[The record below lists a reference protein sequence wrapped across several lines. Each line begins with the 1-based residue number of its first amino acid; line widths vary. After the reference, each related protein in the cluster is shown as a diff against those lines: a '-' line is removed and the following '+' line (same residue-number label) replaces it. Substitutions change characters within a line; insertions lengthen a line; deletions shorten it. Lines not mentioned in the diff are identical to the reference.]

1 MRRVLA
7 LLVLTLLVSPAAAA
21 AGGSEIVF
29 RTAEFSYDD
38 LVPGICEFPIRFV
51 GTQEHWQKLQYRN
64 LPDGL
69 GTDEP
74 GAEVYQVAGWHFTST
89 RETISNPAN
98 GRSVDLHSED
108 QLMRR
113 DFDFHFTY
121 DAVGQ
126 PTGYFT
132 ATDHNSY
139 SYTATARGGPPV
151 FKYCGPRAPE
161 PHELLRRR
169 RARRPDRRSLLHEG
183 HLPRQPVR
191 VPRRLTSR

>member
-29 RTAEFSYDD
+29 HTAEFSYDD

-121 DAVGQ
+121 DALGQ

-151 FKYCGPRAPE
+151 FKYAG
-161 PHELLRRR
+161 HE
-169 RARRPDRRSLLHEG
+169 RRSHTSFFVDG
-183 HLPRQPVR
+183 VR
-191 VPRRLTSR
+191 VGRIDDPFFTNGVYRDSLCEYLAG